1 LLAGFLA
8 RPAFFADLAFLA
20 GARLAFAWVAPPS
33 GVVVFSVSIV
43 LVFIVLLLDR
53 VAVVTIH
60 LSGQEKQQAQSS
72 RRGLQRGDCRLGAGG
87 QLAGAFSFL
96 WADKKSYE
104 PLGARI
110 AVKR

>member
-60 LSGQEKQQAQSS
+60 HSGQEKQQAQSS
-72 RRGLQRGDCRLGAGG
+72 RRGLQPGGLPTRGRRAIGG
-87 QLAGAFSFL
+87 RVLFFMGRQKEL
-96 WADKKSYE
+96 
-104 PLGARI
+104 
-110 AVKR
+110 